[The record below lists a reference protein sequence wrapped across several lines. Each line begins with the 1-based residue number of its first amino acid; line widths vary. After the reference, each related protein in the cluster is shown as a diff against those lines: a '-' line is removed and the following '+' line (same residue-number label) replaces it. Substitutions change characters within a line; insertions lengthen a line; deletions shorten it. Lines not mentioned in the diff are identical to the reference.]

1 MAKFDTEHLRNIVL
15 LSHSGAGKTVLSES
29 MLHSAGVTTRQG
41 SIEEGNTVSD
51 YEPEEQRRSSSTQ
64 TSILACPWRDHKIN
78 VIDTPGYADFRGEVV
93 SGVNAAD
100 GTVIVVAG
108 SSGVEVGTLQMWRMA
123 EDNNLP
129 RIIFVSKMD
138 RENVDFDSVMAA
150 LTDSFGR
157 SCVALQVPIGAEA
170 DFSGVVSLL
179 EENPEVPDG
188 LQDQVDAAR
197 ERLIEAIAESD
208 DDLTTK
214 YLEGEPLTSDEI
226 VRGLRTGVADGQVVP
241 VMMGAP
247 TAGIGTKEL
256 MDAMVDLMPSPA
268 SSSPVTAVDSSS
280 KEEVTLSMNG
290 DGPLAATVFKT
301 AADPFV
307 GKLSYLRVRSG
318 SLKSDSQVWDANQ
331 SEQERIGQVFVV
343 TGKTQEPVD
352 ELAPGDIGAV
362 AKLSSVLTGDT
373 LTEKAKPLMLP
384 ELAFP
389 SPVYQMAV
397 YPKSKADLDKMTSAL
412 ARISE
417 EDPSLTVTRE
427 PNTLEMLMGGLGD
440 THVDVAVEKMKRKFG
455 VEILLE
461 TPKVPYMETIKSTS
475 KVEYRHKKQSGGHG
489 QFAHVWLEI
498 EPLARGA
505 GFAFDQKVV
514 GGSVPKEYI
523 PSVQKGCVK
532 ATNSGVLAGY
542 PVVDLKSTLVDGS
555 FHPVDSSGVSFEIA
569 GGHALSDGIK
579 LASPILLE
587 PVMLVGITVPESDT
601 GEVMGDMNSKRAK
614 ILGMMPQDGGMSV
627 IEAEV
632 PRAEML
638 RYATELRSQTQGR
651 GSFTM
656 EFHHYDE
663 VPGHLVQGVI
673 AERERQEERA
683 EARV

>member
-1 MAKFDTEHLRNIVL
+1 MAKYDTEHLRNVVL
-15 LSHSGAGKTVLSES
+15 LSHSGAGKTALSES
-29 MLHSAGVTTRQG
+29 MLHVAGVTTRQG
-41 SIEEGNTVSD
+41 TIEEGNTVSD
-51 YEPEEQRRSSSTQ
+51 YEPEEQRRSGSIQ
-64 TSILACPWRDHKIN
+64 TSILACPWRDHKTN
-78 VIDTPGYADFRGEVV
+78 VIDTPGYADFRGEVI

-100 GTVIVVAG
+100 GAVIVVAG
-108 SSGVEVGTLQMWRMA
+108 PSGVEVGTLQMWRMA
-123 EDNNLP
+123 EDNKLP
-129 RIIFVSKMD
+129 RIVFVGKMD
-138 RENVDFDSVMAA
+138 RENVDFDTVMAA

-157 SCVALQVPIGAEA
+157 SCVPLQVPIGAEA
-170 DFSGVVSLL
+170 DFSGLVSLL
-179 EENPEVPDG
+179 DQDPEVPEG
-188 LQDQVDAAR
+188 LQEQVEAAR

-208 DDLTTK
+208 DDLATK
-214 YLEGEPLTSDEI
+214 YLEGEPLTSEEI
-226 VRGLRTGVADGQVVP
+226 VRGLRSGVASGEIVP

-247 TAGIGTKEL
+247 TAGIGAKEL
-256 MDAMVDLMPSPA
+256 LDALVDLMPSPA
-268 SSSPVTAVDSSS
+268 SSAPVTAVDPSS
-280 KEEVTLSMNG
+280 KEEVALSTNG

-318 SLKSDSQVWDANQ
+318 SLKSDTQVWDASK

-343 TGKTQEPVD
+343 TGKSQEPVD
-352 ELAPGDIGAV
+352 ELSPGDIGAV

-373 LTEKAKPLMLP
+373 LTDKAKPLVLP
-384 ELAFP
+384 DLEFP
-389 SPVYQMAV
+389 SPVYQRAV

-417 EDPSLTVTRE
+417 EDPSLKVTRE
-427 PNTLEMLMGGLGD
+427 PNTLEMLIGGLGD
-440 THVDVAVEKMKRKFG
+440 THIDVAVEKMKRKFG

-461 TPKVPYMETIKSTS
+461 TPKVAYMETITSTS

-505 GFAFDQKVV
+505 GFEFAQKVV

-532 ATNSGVLAGY
+532 ATSSGVLAGY

-579 LASPILLE
+579 QASPVLLE
-587 PVMLVGITVPESDT
+587 PIMLVSITVPESDT
-601 GEVMGDMNSKRAK
+601 GEVMGDLNSKRAK
-614 ILGMMPQDGGMSV
+614 ILGMMPQGDGRSV

-632 PRAEML
+632 PQAEVR

-663 VPGHLVQGVI
+663 VPGQMVQSVI
-673 AERERQEERA
+673 EEVERQQERA

>member
-1 MAKFDTEHLRNIVL
+1 MAKSDTEHLRNIVL

-108 SSGVEVGTLQMWRMA
+108 PSGVEVGTLQMWRMA

-256 MDAMVDLMPSPA
+256 MDAVVDLMPSPA

-505 GFAFDQKVV
+505 GFEFDQKVV

>member
-1 MAKFDTEHLRNIVL
+1 MAKFDTEHLRNLVL

-29 MLHSAGVTTRQG
+29 MLHVAGVTTRQG
-41 SIEEGNTVSD
+41 TIEEGNTVSD

-64 TSILACPWRDHKIN
+64 TSILACPWKDHKIN
-78 VIDTPGYADFRGEVV
+78 VIDTPGYADFRGEVI

-108 SSGVEVGTLQMWRMA
+108 PSGVEVGTLQMWRMA
-123 EDNNLP
+123 EDNKLP

-157 SCVALQVPIGAEA
+157 SCVALQVPIGAET

-179 EENPEVPDG
+179 EQEPEVPDG
-188 LQDQVDAAR
+188 LQDQVEAAR

-208 DDLTTK
+208 DDLATK

-226 VRGLRTGVADGQVVP
+226 VRGLSDGVAGGQLVP

-256 MDAMVDLMPSPA
+256 MDAVVDLMPSPA

-362 AKLSSVLTGDT
+362 AKLSSVVTGDT

-505 GFAFDQKVV
+505 GFEFDQKVV

-587 PVMLVGITVPESDT
+587 PVMLVRITMPDSDT

-632 PRAEML
+632 PNAEML

-663 VPGHLVQGVI
+663 VPGHLVQSVI
-673 AERERQEERA
+673 DERERQEERA

>member
-1 MAKFDTEHLRNIVL
+1 MAKSDTEHLRNIVL

-108 SSGVEVGTLQMWRMA
+108 PSGVEVGTLQMWRMA

-256 MDAMVDLMPSPA
+256 MDAVVDLMPSPA

-384 ELAFP
+384 ELVFP

-505 GFAFDQKVV
+505 GFEFDQKVV

-673 AERERQEERA
+673 AERERQKERA